1 MAPAHWCMAIRVQ
14 GPVTVELGRGLRS
27 RALRPIRLTLI
38 SQPSPLVLVEKC
50 LVRWSWGKTAGDVW
64 GPVRGGLS
72 HRESGCKARGP
83 ASVGKDCSSDLSPN
97 RISREKSWCPLRPK
111 RPLRPRFPSTLE
123 KGIIK
128 QDMGGT
134 LSSQT
139 PLSLVRMDNFLLAHL
154 GSSHGARGR
163 PQYQTPVLRISVS
176 GAGRPKQFHWL
187 TPCPGPPR
195 ALLCCFQV
203 FP

>member
-1 MAPAHWCMAIRVQ
+1 M
-14 GPVTVELGRGLRS
+14 
-27 RALRPIRLTLI
+27 
-38 SQPSPLVLVEKC
+38 
-50 LVRWSWGKTAGDVW
+50 
-64 GPVRGGLS
+64 
-72 HRESGCKARGP
+72 
-83 ASVGKDCSSDLSPN
+83 
-97 RISREKSWCPLRPK
+97 
-111 RPLRPRFPSTLE
+111 
-123 KGIIK
+123 K

-154 GSSHGARGR
+154 GSSHGARGG
-163 PQYQTPVLRISVS
+163 PQYQTLVLRISVS

-187 TPCPGPPR
+187 PPCPGPPT